1 MSVYGGV
8 VVPQDPADVQKP
20 PAHGESVGGL
30 CGGTPGSSFYRDW
43 DKGCIQPAPAAE
55 ATRGGL

>member
-1 MSVYGGV
+1 M
-8 VVPQDPADVQKP
+8 VPQDPADVQKP
-20 PAHGESVGGL
+20 PAHGESVGGQ